1 MTISDLLDKK
11 VRGIFS
17 DDAVL
22 KCELIA
28 LDAKD
33 GRVLFDT
40 AKNKREYIEQYK
52 TGEVVSLWADVK
64 MKGIGGGGSYVVP
77 VIMCY
82 VSHDSWKGGE
92 AVMSV
97 GINVRRS
104 ELIRALAYDRQQY
117 VQGYRD
123 GKADATRTGR
133 WITVRSANS
142 PRARRMC
149 SECKS
154 IDIHRASPFCP
165 QCGAKMVKKKEL
177 QL

>member
-1 MTISDLLDKK
+1 MYLAPIELETMISDISHK
-11 VRGIFS
+11 IA
-17 DDAVL
+17 DD
-22 KCELIA
+22 
-28 LDAKD
+28 
-33 GRVLFDT
+33 
-40 AKNKREYIEQYK
+40 
-52 TGEVVSLWADVK
+52 TGAH
-64 MKGIGGGGSYVVP
+64 I
-77 VIMCY
+77 C
-82 VSHDSWKGGE
+82 E
-92 AVMSV
+92 AVMNV

-104 ELIRALAYDRQQY
+104 ELIMALAYDRQQY

-165 QCGAKMVKKKEL
+165 QCGAKMIKKKEL

>member
-1 MTISDLLDKK
+1 MYLAPIELETMISDISHK
-11 VRGIFS
+11 IA
-17 DDAVL
+17 DD
-22 KCELIA
+22 
-28 LDAKD
+28 
-33 GRVLFDT
+33 
-40 AKNKREYIEQYK
+40 
-52 TGEVVSLWADVK
+52 TGAH
-64 MKGIGGGGSYVVP
+64 I
-77 VIMCY
+77 C
-82 VSHDSWKGGE
+82 E
-92 AVMSV
+92 AVMNV

-104 ELIRALAYDRQQY
+104 ELIKALAYDRQQY
-117 VQGYRD
+117 EQGYRD

-165 QCGAKMVKKKEL
+165 KCGAKMVKKKEL